1 MASSTTFDNKY
12 IIYKNTSGL
21 KGNINNNLTD
31 SFKASGVPLSATLTG
46 SFTISQL
53 SKTMSWTGTLTL
65 TPTDSCCTYLK
76 CKAGDNSVQYFYAQ
90 NGKFN
95 LGSSGQIGIAE
106 FGFGIARSSTY
117 IWTSK
122 NSQSSLTDVWHDFI
136 SPTGSNTTEQF
147 TDPFY
152 TPWTT
157 SYALVCKI
165 SDYRCAEEGLKGWCS
180 KDNFST
186 KKEGNFTFKNPIQYG
201 WENTGQAWKFGFS
214 NDTYPIL
221 LYSNLNTLETTDV
234 GSHTLEISDNMVI
247 FDGTKYIKQSNDK
260 VVLYYRTPGVLNRTQ
275 HIPNNI
281 SMPLN
286 GYPKVLP
293 GHINETMLT
302 IQGEVLPAFTK
313 RVNLLGDT
321 SSITYAKGEITLP
334 PIVAY
339 ELSNKT
345 YKFSN
350 TTDPSN
356 LNTTTT
362 TNPHYLSIIKHFND
376 FSIKINPLKNVTD
389 NYTHDPFL
397 GDSIYCFIGDSSSAE
412 KPLSQGFSYEL
423 TIKNYESLLGEGE
436 LEIQSD
442 NTKRDGQSKLQSGD
456 VECYVSDGNKKA
468 SVHLKLVGKIDCFN
482 GTISN
487 LNLPMVGEYKDT
499 YPNGIHGYPSM
510 AYYMGHGTTVNLGYY
525 KKLQSKTYGIAVVL
539 WRSPI
544 IPSYGD
550 AEISEKTYNFSSGI
564 GSGVV
569 KTISW
574 DTNIDAKGSDDF
586 NVVNI
591 RETGWTAN
599 IKSYSVTKT
608 SSNKWKVTVVLEW
621 NGGGPTYSSG
631 TLRFECRHLKD

>member
-1 MASSTTFDNKY
+1 MAIVKVYNRVGGSVYGEINTDKFL
-12 IIYKNTSGL
+12 YKNLPTPPVGEKGTFTLDANIYPFVKIDGKYFVNSGERWEYDDGNKTASLMPKANAYTWWIGNQKTSL
-21 KGNINNNLTD
+21 SDVPHEFVNLT
-31 SFKASGVPLSATLTG
+31 SSNVIEKLS
-46 SFTISQL
+46 
-53 SKTMSWTGTLTL
+53 
-65 TPTDSCCTYLK
+65 
-76 CKAGDNSVQYFYAQ
+76 
-90 NGKFN
+90 
-95 LGSSGQIGIAE
+95 
-106 FGFGIARSSTY
+106 
-117 IWTSK
+117 
-122 NSQSSLTDVWHDFI
+122 
-136 SPTGSNTTEQF
+136 
-147 TDPFY
+147 DPFY
-152 TPWTT
+152 TPWTNIHAT
-157 SYALVCKI
+157 IFKTK
-165 SDYRCAEEGLKGWCS
+165 DYQLSGKSIKGWCS
-180 KDNFST
+180 EYNFLI

-234 GSHTLEISDNMVI
+234 GSHTLEISDNIVI
-247 FDGTKYIKQSNDK
+247 FDGTQYIKQSNDK

-281 SMPLN
+281 SMPLAG
-286 GYPKVLP
+286 GYPEQIP

-302 IQGEVLPAFTK
+302 ISGAVLPAFTK

-334 PIVAY
+334 PIIAY

-356 LNTTTT
+356 LNATTT
-362 TNPHYLSIIKHFND
+362 TNPYYLSIIKHFND
-376 FSIKINPLKNVTD
+376 FSIQINPLKNVTD

-397 GDSIYCFIGDSSSAE
+397 GDSIYCFIGDSSGAE

-456 VECYVSDGNKKA
+456 VECYVSNGDKKA
-468 SVHLKLVGKIDCFN
+468 SVHLKLVGKVDCFN

-510 AYYMGHGTTVNLGYY
+510 AYYNGHGTTVNLGYY

-544 IPSYGD
+544 I
-550 AEISEKTYNFSSGI
+550 
-564 GSGVV
+564 
-569 KTISW
+569 
-574 DTNIDAKGSDDF
+574 
-586 NVVNI
+586 
-591 RETGWTAN
+591 
-599 IKSYSVTKT
+599 
-608 SSNKWKVTVVLEW
+608 
-621 NGGGPTYSSG
+621 
-631 TLRFECRHLKD
+631 